1 MARQRL
7 EFVCICGQRMTV
19 AIRKGEGFYTMPS
32 RYESYEELAIA
43 INSCFGEHE
52 YCAGCTDQIP
62 YRLTTETVKTR

>member
-1 MARQRL
+1 
-7 EFVCICGQRMTV
+7 
-19 AIRKGEGFYTMPS
+19 MPS

-43 INSCFGEHE
+43 INSFFGEHE